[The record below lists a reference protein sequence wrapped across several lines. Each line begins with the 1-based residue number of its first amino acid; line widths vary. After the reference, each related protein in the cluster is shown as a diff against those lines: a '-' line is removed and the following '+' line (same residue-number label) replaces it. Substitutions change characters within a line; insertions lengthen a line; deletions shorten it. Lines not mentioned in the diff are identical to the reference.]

1 MPARRGLVQGLLC
14 WTVLAAATSVVLAQ
28 DKGAVVPAEAAIIE
42 FARTHHPELAGLLEA
57 LKNSAPKE
65 YRAALLDLDKTRER
79 LDKVRK
85 SAPERHDL
93 ELAEWKASSRI
104 RLLAAR
110 LAMGGDP
117 ALEGE
122 LKAAIAERYELRIQL
137 LKDERVRLEKR
148 IAKLDE
154 TVAEQERRRTDA
166 LEKEFAAV
174 QRGAGLAAERKP
186 KPVKSTEKPG
196 TEKPSVKSPE
206 KSSDAKLP
214 EKASV
219 KPGEK
224 SIQKPVEKPA
234 DKSVAKPVDKTK
246 NPSSEKPSKPA
257 VKDPA
262 DPGLPIQKTPPVN
275 QSVGPVKQPVK
286 DVP

>member
-186 KPVKSTEKPG
+186 KPVKSTEKP
-196 TEKPSVKSPE
+196 SVKSPE
-206 KSSDAKLP
+206 KSPDAKQP

-219 KPGEK
+219 KPVEK

-234 DKSVAKPVDKTK
+234 DKSVTKPVDKSK
-246 NPSSEKPSKPA
+246 NPSPEKPSKPA